1 MAAEGS
7 INSFSGRRIWIT
19 GHRGMLGSAMVRS
32 LERSD
37 AELLLTTRAEL
48 DLTDAG
54 AVRRW
59 MQENR
64 PELVFH
70 IGAKVGGIHANATL
84 PADFLY
90 DNLMIQT
97 NVIDGAHKTG
107 VEKLVFVASNCTYPT
122 NAEQPIRE
130 EALLTGPLDG
140 NIRAYAVS
148 KIAGIE
154 MCRSYRTQ
162 HGSNFVAIVP
172 PNLYGPGDNYHPQ
185 HSHVVAGMLRRAH
198 EAKLAGSQ
206 EFIVW
211 GDGLPRREL
220 LHVDDLAA
228 ALKYV
233 MLAPTKHELYNV
245 GCGYDLQISELA
257 TLIAE
262 VVGFKGE
269 IVYDRSKPNGTMR
282 KLLDSSKIRALGW
295 LPQIT
300 ERAGLATAYD
310 DFRRRHTTE
319 EMHEMHRFEA
329 ARAPQMIRS
338 PGTTE

>member
-7 INSFSGRRIWIT
+7 INSFSGRRVWVT
-19 GHRGMLGSAMVRS
+19 GHRGMLGSAMMRN
-32 LERSD
+32 LETSG
-37 AELLLTTRAEL
+37 ATLLVAGRAEL
-48 DLTDAG
+48 DLTDAV

-59 MQENR
+59 MEENR

-97 NVIDGAHKTG
+97 NVIDGAHRTG

-122 NAEQPIRE
+122 NAEQPITE
-130 EALLTGPLDG
+130 EAMLTGPLDT

-154 MCRSYRTQ
+154 MCRAYRTQ
-162 HGSNFVAIVP
+162 HGSNFVAIIP

-198 EAKLAGSQ
+198 EAKHAGAR
-206 EFIVW
+206 EFTVW
-211 GDGLPRREL
+211 GDGTPRREL

-233 MLAPTKHELYNV
+233 MLAPTTHELYNI
-245 GCGYDLQISELA
+245 GCGHDLQISELA

-262 VVGFKGE
+262 VVGFEGE

-295 LPQIT
+295 LPAVD
-300 ERAGLATAYD
+300 ERAGLATAYA
-310 DFRRRHTTE
+310 DFQRRHTALAQE
-319 EMHEMHRFEA
+319 QAPHRF
-329 ARAPQMIRS
+329 
-338 PGTTE
+338 

>member
-1 MAAEGS
+1 MAKAESMATEGS
-7 INSFSGRRIWIT
+7 ITSFSGRRVWVT

-32 LERSD
+32 LERSG
-37 AELLLTTRAEL
+37 AELLVTTRAEL
-48 DLTDAG
+48 DLTDAV
-54 AVRRW
+54 AVRQW
-59 MQENR
+59 MEANK

-97 NVIDGAHKTG
+97 NVIDGAHRTG

-122 NAEQPIRE
+122 NAAQPIRE
-130 EALLTGPLDG
+130 EALLTGPLDT

-154 MCRSYRTQ
+154 MCRSYRVQ
-162 HGSNFVAIVP
+162 HGSNFVAIIP

-198 EAKLAGSQ
+198 EAKVSGAR
-206 EFIVW
+206 EFTVW
-211 GDGLPRREL
+211 GDGTPRREL

-233 MLAPTKHELYNV
+233 MTASTTHELYNI
-245 GCGYDLQISELA
+245 GCGHDIQIAELA
-257 TLIAE
+257 ALIAE
-262 VVGFKGE
+262 VVGFEGE

-295 LPQIT
+295 QPAVD
-300 ERAGLATAYD
+300 ERSGLASAYEDFQRRFSDTAATD
-310 DFRRRHTTE
+310 E
-319 EMHEMHRFEA
+319 LHR
-329 ARAPQMIRS
+329 I
-338 PGTTE
+338 

>member
-1 MAAEGS
+1 MAAQGS
-7 INSFSGRRIWIT
+7 VNSFSERRVWVT

-32 LERSD
+32 LEGCGAR
-37 AELLLTTRAEL
+37 LMVTTRTEL
-48 DLTDAG
+48 DLTNSA
-54 AVRRW
+54 AVRQW
-59 MQENR
+59 MENNR

-90 DNLMIQT
+90 DNIMIQT
-97 NVIDGAHKTG
+97 NVIDAAYRTG

-122 NAEQPIRE
+122 NAEQPIPE
-130 EALLTGPLDG
+130 EAILTGPLDA

-162 HGSNFVAIVP
+162 HGSNFIAIIP

-198 EAKLAGSQ
+198 EAKQAGASK
-206 EFIVW
+206 FTVW
-211 GDGLPRREL
+211 GDGTPRREL

-233 MLAPTKHELYNV
+233 MLAPTTHGLYNI
-245 GCGYDLQISELA
+245 GCGHDMQIAQLA

-262 VVGFKGE
+262 VVGFEGE
-269 IVYDRSKPNGTMR
+269 IVYDHSKPNGTMR
-282 KLLDSSKIRALGW
+282 KLLDSSKIRELGW
-295 LPQIT
+295 RPAVD
-300 ERAGLATAYD
+300 ERSGLASAYV
-310 DFRRRHTTE
+310 DFQRRFTE
-319 EMHEMHRFEA
+319 LEQTQDRHRF
-329 ARAPQMIRS
+329 
-338 PGTTE
+338 